1 MGDNMKKRY
10 RRKKESNKLYRFTM
24 LCMCCIL
31 CVLLYFINIKKPFLS
46 MQTIKN
52 FKLSDITKLMFWENL
67 FNVDESVTVSS
78 NVSYQLLKDH
88 YYSNGS
94 NSVTSISDGVVL
106 TVNDQ
111 EVQLL
116 NDSGVNVVYKKMKQ
130 VNVKENERV
139 LKGVEL
145 GTMDESVEIH
155 FYLDDE
161 EITMQKAL
169 SME

>member
-1 MGDNMKKRY
+1 
-10 RRKKESNKLYRFTM
+10 
-24 LCMCCIL
+24 
-31 CVLLYFINIKKPFLS
+31 

-52 FKLSDITKLMFWENL
+52 FQLSDITKLMFWENL
-67 FNVDESVTVSS
+67 FNTDAVTVSS
-78 NVSYQLLKDH
+78 NVNYQLLKDH
-88 YYSNGS
+88 YYTNGS
-94 NSVTSISDGVVL
+94 NSVIAISDCVVL
-106 TVNDQ
+106 KVNDT
-111 EVQLL
+111 EVQVL
-116 NDSGVNVVYKKMKQ
+116 NDSGVNVIYQKMSK

>member
-1 MGDNMKKRY
+1 MKKRY

-24 LCMCCIL
+24 LVMCCIL
-31 CVLLYFINIKKPFLS
+31 CGLLYFINVKKPFIS

-67 FNVDESVTVSS
+67 FNTDAVTVSS
-78 NVSYQLLKDH
+78 NVNYQLLKDH
-88 YYSNGS
+88 YYTNGS
-94 NSVTSISDGVVL
+94 NLVSAISDCVVL
-106 TVNDQ
+106 KVDDKEIQ
-111 EVQLL
+111 VL
-116 NDSGVNVVYKKMKQ
+116 NDSGVNVVYKKMSK